1 MCTGTPRRSSAFGK
15 EPYRVSDAPMGGSG
29 FSSIAV
35 TSGSH
40 GCACGVCVHGQHP
53 CPRLG
58 MERWE
63 KCRVGGIVLSRITP
77 DGRIWVTYTADHVGA
92 LREWQE
98 CDRKA
103 AAEQGRRRAAPSQP
117 SPSQVTTS
125 GAAPAQGPIQAPV
138 WKIGHEWAYRGT
150 RVLAAQGPL
159 FGPWIVSKPT
169 KDSRIM

>member
-1 MCTGTPRRSSAFGK
+1 MAVLAACASMGNTLAQDSAW
-15 EPYRVSDAPMGGSG
+15 
-29 FSSIAV
+29 
-35 TSGSH
+35 
-40 GCACGVCVHGQHP
+40 
-53 CPRLG
+53 
-58 MERWE
+58 ERCE

-125 GAAPAQGPIQAPV
+125 GAAAAQGPIQAPV
-138 WKIGHEWAYRGT
+138 WKIGNEWAYRYESPSGARTFVWSLDRVETYEGQPHYVIKAGT
-150 RVLAAQGPL
+150 REIFYRV
-159 FGPWIVSKPT
+159 F
-169 KDSRIM
+169 